1 MFECDDLIFFCVN
14 FIEATVSPN
23 FPFYHITLRKAEQ
36 TFELLVVSFVII
48 DYTINIYRLANE
60 FFSGRMGMK
69 KVALFSDGWK
79 RLITYAWVDGMMQ
92 YIANSDEEIAL
103 YQYNC
108 HGNWSLDE
116 KHNYGEYNIYTLPDL
131 SEFDGIILDCTN
143 IRVSSYLDQLIT
155 MIRLAN
161 KPTVS
166 ISQYIEDFFYTGID
180 NKKPIADMIEHLYHV
195 HNCRRFIF
203 AGGPK
208 DNYENSLRTASY
220 LESIERLG
228 LFEDDNPV
236 WYGDYDFSTGLR
248 YFEDYIK
255 GFHGRDIVF
264 PDVFVCA
271 NDNIAAGICHQA
283 QLFGYEIPKDFKVTG
298 FDNLDKAAY
307 FDPQITTVAHMRENI
322 GNKAMKILSDVWA
335 GKEVPQMHFM
345 PSVCYF
351 SESCGCPNS
360 GLLDYRK
367 YAKDQVIAGIDKLN
381 REELLIKLESDIV
394 KCADY
399 DAVFEQIAEYFAN
412 LECDGFAFV
421 VDKRMYEG
429 ADENCFVK
437 DGYDFDNL
445 IVAYMAE
452 GIKRIEIRE
461 VSELFRFCDEKGA
474 KTAYMFTPIHFREHA
489 VGFSMLINAKF
500 LYDNPYFYDL
510 HNTITKTLENL
521 YKKLLL
527 EVANKKLMDIY
538 NRDQLT
544 GLYNRIAYSE
554 MIEPEYRKHCDRGRK
569 CAVSFIDADH
579 FKQINDTYGH
589 EKGDLILKRIAA
601 VLLEKRPKEGYV
613 YRYGG
618 DEFIAFFPIDDDAQ
632 IETFR
637 TEVIR
642 ELDKYDISVSIG
654 FATTDPLSDMA
665 FDEYLKLA
673 DNDMYRVKAAKKR
686 PFCE

>member
-1 MFECDDLIFFCVN
+1 
-14 FIEATVSPN
+14 
-23 FPFYHITLRKAEQ
+23 
-36 TFELLVVSFVII
+36 
-48 DYTINIYRLANE
+48 
-60 FFSGRMGMK
+60 MK
-69 KVALFSDGWK
+69 KVVLFSDGWK
-79 RLITYAWVDGMMQ
+79 RLITYAWVDGIMQ
-92 YIANSDEEIAL
+92 YIKNSEEEIAL

-143 IRVSSYLDQLIT
+143 IRVSSYLERLVA
-155 MIRLAN
+155 MIRKAG

-166 ISQYIEDFFYTGID
+166 ISQYIEGFYYTGID
-180 NKKPIADMIEHLYHV
+180 NKKPIAELIEHLYQV
-195 HNCRRFIF
+195 HGCRRFVF

-208 DNYENSLRTASY
+208 DNYENELRTASY
-220 LESIERLG
+220 LETLEKLG
-228 LFEDDNPV
+228 LSAADNPV

-248 YFEDYIK
+248 YFDEYLK
-255 GFHGRDIVF
+255 SFHGQDIVF
-264 PDVFVCA
+264 PDVFVCT

-283 QLFGYEIPKDFKVTG
+283 QQYGYEIPKDFKVTG

-322 GNKAMKILSDVWA
+322 GNKTMEILADVWA
-335 GKEVPQMHFM
+335 GKEVPQIHFM
-345 PSVCYF
+345 PSVCYY

-367 YAKDQVIAGIDKLN
+367 YAKDQVIAEIDKLN
-381 REELLIKLESDIV
+381 REETLIKLESDII
-394 KCADY
+394 KCANY
-399 DAVFEQIAEYFAN
+399 DEVFEQIGEYFAT
-412 LECDGFAFV
+412 LDCDGFAFV

-429 ADENCFVK
+429 VDESCFGK

-452 GIKRIEIRE
+452 GNKRIPIRD
-461 VSELFRFCDEKGA
+461 VSEFFRYCDERGA
-474 KTAYMFTPIHFREHA
+474 KTAYIFTPIHFRER
-489 VGFSMLINAKF
+489 VIGFSMLVNTRF
-500 LYDNPYFYDL
+500 LYDNPYLYDL
-510 HNTITKTLENL
+510 HSTITKTLENL

-544 GLYNRIAYSE
+544 GLYNRIAYTE
-554 MIEPEYRKHCDRGRK
+554 MIEPEYQKHCDHGRK
-569 CAVSFIDADH
+569 CVVNFVDADH

-589 EKGDLILKRIAA
+589 EKGDIILKRIAN
-601 VLLEKRPKEGYV
+601 VLRDKCPQEGYV

-618 DEFIAFFPIDDDAQ
+618 DEFIAFFPVDEDEQ
-632 IETFR
+632 IEKFR

-642 ELDKYDISVSIG
+642 ELEKDDISVSIG
-654 FATTDPLSDMA
+654 YAITDPLSDKS
-665 FDEYLKLA
+665 FDAYMKLA
-673 DNDMYRVKAAKKR
+673 DAEMYRVKAAKKAQA
-686 PFCE
+686 

>member
-1 MFECDDLIFFCVN
+1 
-14 FIEATVSPN
+14 
-23 FPFYHITLRKAEQ
+23 
-36 TFELLVVSFVII
+36 
-48 DYTINIYRLANE
+48 
-60 FFSGRMGMK
+60 MK
-69 KVALFSDGWK
+69 KVVLFSDGWK
-79 RLITYAWVDGMMQ
+79 RLITYAWVDGIMQ
-92 YIANSDEEIAL
+92 YIKNSEEEIAL

-143 IRVSSYLDQLIT
+143 IRVSSYLERLVA
-155 MIRLAN
+155 MIRKAG

-166 ISQYIEDFFYTGID
+166 ISQYIEGFYYTGID
-180 NKKPIADMIEHLYHV
+180 NKKPIAELIEHLYQV
-195 HNCRRFIF
+195 HGCRRFVF

-208 DNYENSLRTASY
+208 DNYENELRTASY
-220 LESIERLG
+220 LETLEKLG
-228 LFEDDNPV
+228 LSAADNPV

-248 YFEDYIK
+248 YFDEYIK
-255 GFHGRDIVF
+255 GFHGQDIVF
-264 PDVFVCA
+264 PDVFVCT

-283 QLFGYEIPKDFKVTG
+283 QQYGYEIPKDFKVTG

-322 GNKAMKILSDVWA
+322 GNKTMEILADVWA
-335 GKEVPQMHFM
+335 GKEVPQIHFM
-345 PSVCYF
+345 PSVCYY

-367 YAKDQVIAGIDKLN
+367 YAKDQVIAEIDKLN
-381 REELLIKLESDIV
+381 REETLIKLESDII
-394 KCADY
+394 KCANY
-399 DAVFEQIAEYFAN
+399 DEVFEQIGEYFAT
-412 LECDGFAFV
+412 LDCDGFAFV

-429 ADENCFVK
+429 VDESCFGK

-452 GIKRIEIRE
+452 GNKRIPIRD
-461 VSELFRFCDEKGA
+461 VSEFFRYCDERGA
-474 KTAYMFTPIHFREHA
+474 KTAYIFTPIHFRER
-489 VGFSMLINAKF
+489 VIGFSMLVNTRF
-500 LYDNPYFYDL
+500 LYDNPYLYDL
-510 HNTITKTLENL
+510 HSTITKTLENL

-544 GLYNRIAYSE
+544 GLYNRIAYTE
-554 MIEPEYRKHCDRGRK
+554 MIEPEYQKHCDHGRK
-569 CAVSFIDADH
+569 CVVNFVDADH

-589 EKGDLILKRIAA
+589 EKGDIILKRIAN
-601 VLLEKRPKEGYV
+601 VLRDKCPQEGYV

-618 DEFIAFFPIDDDAQ
+618 DEFIAFFPVDEDEQ
-632 IETFR
+632 IEKFR

-642 ELDKYDISVSIG
+642 ELEKDDTSVSIG
-654 FATTDPLSDMA
+654 YAITDPLSDKS
-665 FDEYLKLA
+665 FDAYMKLA
-673 DNDMYRVKAAKKR
+673 DAEMYRVKAAKKAQA
-686 PFCE
+686 